1 MPVLKQKS
9 NVLGGIYQAT
19 ASGSIAKG
27 KACII
32 NSDSTVSQA
41 TSVAGRRAYIFTGYE
56 VWGFKLASL
65 FDTSATTDG
74 TYQAQVN
81 AGNNQRNYSV
91 FNSNTNYV
99 DGARFNSDGTKI
111 FLADSNSS
119 NSKIQEFSMST
130 AYDVSTV
137 TYVDG
142 YTVGAKASSVSGLDF
157 KPDGTRMFIC
167 NDNGS
172 DSNIHEYTLSTAF
185 DVSTASFTRTQAVGT
200 VENVSGLTFKPD
212 GTKVYLTEGRVDPDD
227 KTYQFSLS
235 TAWDLTTVSYDSVAL
250 DHSSYTNNSQGAQFN
265 DDGTKF
271 YAMDAPGHSII
282 EYTLSTAYALN
293 TASFTSETYIG
304 SAGILSPAGII
315 FGPGGSAVTDNYI
328 GISQA
333 AVADGATVS
342 VKVIGGV
349 DTNQSSLTPNEIA
362 YIGDDGSITST
373 DTGAVA
379 GRALSPT
386 TLLIKNQHEML
397 FD

>member
-41 TSVAGRRAYIFTGYE
+41 TSVAGRRAYIITGYE
-56 VWGFKLASL
+56 VRGFKLATP

-74 TYQAQVN
+74 TYTVAASN
-81 AGNNQRNYSV
+81 SNDQRNYTV
-91 FNSNTNYV
+91 FNSNKNYV

-111 FLADSNSS
+111 FVADNNGA
-119 NSKIQEFSMST
+119 NSKVQEFSMST

-142 YTVGAKASSVSGLDF
+142 YTVGGKASSLSGLDF
-157 KPDGTRMFIC
+157 KPDGTRMFII
-167 NDNGS
+167 NDNSS
-172 DSNIHEYTLSTAF
+172 DSNVHEYTLSTAF

-200 VENVSGLTFKPD
+200 VENSSGLTFKPD
-212 GTKVYLTEGRVDPDD
+212 GTKFYITVGRTGSHD
-227 KTYQFSLS
+227 KTYQFSMS
-235 TAWDLTTVSYDSVAL
+235 TAWDLTTESYDSVAL
-250 DHSSYTNNSQGAQFN
+250 DHSSYTSNSQGATFN

-271 YAMDAPGHSII
+271 YTMDSGAHYVI

-293 TASFTSETYIG
+293 TASYTSETYTNP
-304 SAGILSPAGII
+304 ALSPAGII
-315 FGPGGSAVTDNYI
+315 FGPGGSGTTKNYI

-349 DTNQSSLTPNEIA
+349 DTNQSGLTPNAIA
-362 YIGDDGSITST
+362 YIADDGSITST
-373 DTGAVA
+373 NTGEIA

-386 TLLIKNQHEML
+386 TLLIKNQNHEIL